1 MAKGTEDIPEV
12 IKHYYITCERRDK
25 IVQVRK
31 IIAGLK
37 PKKVMLFI
45 NNQQE
50 TDELV
55 EKLQF
60 HGLSVGGIYGAAKK
74 NERRKA
80 IEDFRS
86 GRINMRCV

>member
-1 MAKGTEDIPEV
+1 
-12 IKHYYITCERRDK
+12 
-25 IVQVRK
+25 
-31 IIAGLK
+31 
-37 PKKVMLFI
+37 MLFI

-80 IEDFRS
+80 IDDFRS
-86 GRINMRCV
+86 GRINMLISSDITARGMDFEDVDLSLIHI